1 MTYEETL
8 HYLYTSIPVFQHS
21 GASAYK
27 PGLGTSIALDDYLGN
42 PHKAYKTIHVAGT
55 NGKGSVSHLLAAI
68 LRQSGF
74 KVGLYTSPHLVD
86 FRERI
91 RVNGKKISQDYVVDF
106 VERHRSFFEPLHPSF
121 FELTSSMAFE
131 YFRDQQVDYAV
142 IEVGLGGRLDSTNII
157 TPILSII
164 TNISLDHTQFLGDT
178 EEKIAAE
185 KAGIPL
191 RYDRAC
197 AIDLAVKGTS
207 KTVLEAVRTSINPR
221 VIDCPN
227 PSSGQTRLTAVA
239 RDGIAVA
246 VRARV
251 TVRTNLDLF
260 VGEGIVSAVG
270 SAPSYKD
277 VLEKPEVISR
287 TVSDKGVDAAT
298 AFEVLS
304 IDIADVDVAGNVGAR
319 LQAEQAEADKQIA
332 QAKAEVRRA
341 AAVATEQE
349 MAAKTQEMRAKV
361 VEAEAQ
367 IPMAMAE
374 AFRNGNLGVLDYARY
389 QNVVADTKM
398 RDSIAQPDTPPSSIK

>member
-1 MTYEETL
+1 M
-8 HYLYTSIPVFQHS
+8 
-21 GASAYK
+21 
-27 PGLGTSIALDDYLGN
+27 
-42 PHKAYKTIHVAGT
+42 
-55 NGKGSVSHLLAAI
+55 LA
-68 LRQSGF
+68 
-74 KVGLYTSPHLVD
+74 
-86 FRERI
+86 
-91 RVNGKKISQDYVVDF
+91 
-106 VERHRSFFEPLHPSF
+106 
-121 FELTSSMAFE
+121 LTSSASGSGLTVVFSVVALLVVVILVAIIAKFFKTWLRARLAQAPVSMTNMLGMWLRKVP
-131 YFRDQQVDYAV
+131 YPLVVDTRITAV
-142 IEVGLGGRLDSTNII
+142 KAGLAVSTDKLEAHFLAGGDIENCVLAL
-157 TPILSII
+157 
-164 TNISLDHTQFLGDT
+164 
-178 EEKIAAE
+178 IAAD

-191 RYDRAC
+191 TFDRAC

-227 PSSGQTRLTAVA
+227 PSAGQSRLTAVA

-251 TVRTNLDLF
+251 TVRTNLENF
-260 VGEGIVSAVG
+260 VGGATEETVVARVGEGIVSAVG
-270 SAPSYKD
+270 SAASYKD
-277 VLEKPEVISR
+277 VLERPEAISDK
-287 TVSDKGVDAAT
+287 VLEKGVDAST
-298 AFEVLS
+298 AFTVLS

-349 MAAKTQEMRAKV
+349 MSARTQEMRAKV
-361 VEAEAQ
+361 VEAEAE

-398 RDSIAQPDTPPSSIK
+398 RDSISKPSSPNS